1 MTTEGGLVDG
11 TEHVTNR
18 SQRGGN
24 ASTLFLDATWCRS
37 CGTILE
43 PGSMTCSHCN
53 RSLVL
58 ARPATTPVGAVF
70 RTGRLVFK
78 KHSLCVDAGPEGYV
92 LLATGDKTTLIA
104 PAAVPTLEM
113 SDLVWPVRQAS
124 CSSSL
129 LFNAFLATREQSVKV
144 QWDATA
150 VWNHAFAY
158 LRAHPEEELQVAADA
173 AANGFAQLIDMLLL
187 PPETTAWL
195 SANALFSAGQRD
207 GCVERIVQLPPERFP
222 DKIPLLAACWQEAR
236 AMEGFDPRLIEQLEP
251 FVDRIPIVTALV
263 GSIAGS
269 SASLEELHKSIEI
282 GTRALA
288 EVGSGRAT
296 LLAQE
301 LSLLADGGS
310 EASSFPTT
318 RALGYY
324 RDVSAGSTSQPTTHP
339 ADLSTLPTALIDD
352 LVDGGVIGI
361 DQIDAITLRDAHPAH
376 LAARIDPARCS
387 EDDLRA
393 LGHNF
398 ELGRRAYLAW
408 DKQKLAEV
416 DDAEIR
422 EHFVGLDALREG
434 KVAELAPEKFLAAF
448 RPKVEMVLEAVQAH
462 DLERAETRVLADRTL
477 WPAFAACVNPASFEP
492 SADLLRRVPFFCQ
505 WMELARV
512 RALLFNARWADA
524 VSAATQFLTTATDEK
539 LRDEA
544 LNLAACGYYQLGDDA
559 QAIRALETA
568 LEGEYGAGLLANIG
582 IVAANLEPEVA
593 AQHLGKLILEAPTI
607 PMKVAA
613 AQRAINIWQSTESSW
628 ITPTGSDLPQAIA
641 MPLRLLVV
649 LDLPL
654 DRFRE
659 LMVLLSEKDAA
670 WLRAASLSQSPH
682 ATTIDARYYKARATG
697 FTERI
702 RVLAEATRTSL
713 VLDWVVT
720 ERNRLAQLALDI
732 IADESID
739 PIGKP
744 QFALAL
750 LDEDVVLT
758 PWQRLTLTTTTSWT
772 VSDNLRVNGGDE
784 IADRLRDRL
793 LNARRLIN
801 EVDIEDRERGNNLLS
816 IALDSV
822 ARNIVVYR
830 EGALGA
836 MEQRLQQIV
845 ATIRRTPSQQL
856 NWVAI
861 TNNLRQ
867 VRMDAA
873 DCEQRIAMMVPF
885 FTDPKL
891 REIASSLV
899 RAAQDL
905 QRRCGEVGG

>member
-11 TEHVTNR
+11 TEHVTDH
-18 SQRGGN
+18 SQPSDN
-24 ASTLFLDATWCRS
+24 VSTLFLDATWCRS
-37 CGTILE
+37 CGMILDT
-43 PGSMTCSHCN
+43 GSTTCSHCN
-53 RSLVL
+53 RPLVL
-58 ARPATTPVGAVF
+58 PRPATTPVGAVF
-70 RTGRLVFK
+70 RTGRLMFK
-78 KHSLCVDAGPEGYV
+78 KHALCVDAGPEGYV
-92 LLATGDKTTLIA
+92 LLATDDKANVIA
-104 PAAVPTLEM
+104 PAAVPALEM

-158 LRAHPEEELQVAADA
+158 LRAHPDEELQVAADA
-173 AANGFAQLIDMLLL
+173 AANGFAQLIDMMSL
-187 PPETTAWL
+187 PAETAAWL
-195 SANALFSAGQRD
+195 SANALFNAGQRA
-207 GCVERIVQLPPERFP
+207 GCVERIVQLPRERFP

-236 AMEGFDPRLIEQLEP
+236 AMDGCDPRLIEQLEP
-251 FVDRIPIVTALV
+251 FVGRVPVVAALL

-269 SASLEELHKSIEI
+269 SASLDELHQSIEV

-288 EVGSGRAT
+288 ELGSGRAVP
-296 LLAQE
+296 LARE
-301 LSLLADGGS
+301 LSLLVGGGS
-310 EASSFPTT
+310 KESAFPTT

-324 RDVSAGSTSQPTTHP
+324 RDVSSGSTTQPTSNP
-339 ADLSTLPTALIDD
+339 ADLSTLPTTLIDD
-352 LVDGGVIGI
+352 LVDAGAIGVNQIGE
-361 DQIDAITLRDAHPAH
+361 ITLRDAHPAY
-376 LAARIDPARCS
+376 LAARIDPARCT
-387 EDDLRA
+387 EDELRA
-393 LGHNF
+393 VGHNF

-416 DDAEIR
+416 DDVEIR
-422 EHFVGLDALREG
+422 EHFIGLDALREG
-434 KVAELAPEKFLAAF
+434 KVADLSPAKFLAAF

-492 SADLLRRVPFFCQ
+492 SADLVRRVPFFCQ

-524 VSAATQFLTTATDEK
+524 VSSATQFLTTTTDEK

-559 QAIRALETA
+559 EAIRSLETA

-582 IVAANLEPEVA
+582 VVAANLAPEVA

-613 AQRAINIWQSTESSW
+613 AQRAIYIWQSNESSW
-628 ITPTGSDLPQAIA
+628 VTPTGSDLPQSIA
-641 MPLRLLVV
+641 MPLRLLAV

-659 LMVLLSEKDAA
+659 LMVLLSEKDAV
-670 WLRAASLSQSPH
+670 WLAAASLAQSPH
-682 ATTIDARYYKARATG
+682 AATIEARYYKARATG
-697 FTERI
+697 FTDRI

-713 VLDWVVT
+713 DHDWVVT

-732 IADESID
+732 VLDDSGESF
-739 PIGKP
+739 GKA

-758 PWQRLTLTTTTSWT
+758 PWQRLTLTATTSWT
-772 VSDNLRVNGGDE
+772 VADALRTKGDE
-784 IADRLRDRL
+784 IVDRLRDRM
-793 LNARRLIN
+793 LNARALVN
-801 EVDIEDRERGNNLLS
+801 ELDLEDRERGNTLLRS
-816 IALDSV
+816 GLDAV
-822 ARNIVVYR
+822 ARNVAVYR
-830 EGALGA
+830 TVALGE
-836 MEQRLQQIV
+836 MEQQFQQIV

-856 NWVAI
+856 NWAAI
-861 TNNLRQ
+861 GNNLRR
-867 VRMDAA
+867 VRTNAA
-873 DCEQRIAMMVPF
+873 DCEHRVALMLQC
-885 FTDPKL
+885 FTEAEH
-891 REIASSLV
+891 RQMAASLV
-899 RAAQDL
+899 RDAQDL
-905 QRRCGEVGG
+905 QRRCGEAGG